1 MNPLRTAL
9 LATLALLAA
18 APVALAAGTHA
29 APVLGVSVNVDAPSV
44 VGLSETAYVPKG
56 QVHEGDLVSILGDV
70 KVDGEVTGSI
80 VVVMGSLELNG
91 RAHEDVVS
99 VMSRTHIGSTAQVGG
114 EFVNV
119 GWTPMRDEGST
130 VAGEVVNV
138 NFMNLVPFAG
148 HGGGIGGI
156 LRFLLIWHLIKLA
169 GLFIILLLI
178 TALIPRRL
186 ATMAAQFPTRW
197 SWSFLVGLLTYAGV
211 FIGVLFLAITL
222 IGIPLALVLW
232 FTAKMLKWVGLAAI
246 FYLMGNSMGKNLAR
260 RDLPHLASV
269 LGGFVLYAIISLVPL
284 IGMMFSMALS
294 ILALGLVLTTR
305 FGAEPIVVPSP
316 VAPSPQPPPVPQ
328 PPPIAPMPATGEP
341 PRAW

>member
-9 LATLALLAA
+9 PATLVLALAA
-18 APVALAAGTHA
+18 SAALAAGPHPLP
-29 APVLGVSVNVDAPSV
+29 APLGVSVNVDAPV
-44 VGLSETAYVPKG
+44 VGLSETALVPKG
-56 QVHEGDLVSILGDV
+56 QVHQGDLVSILGDV

-91 RAHEDVVS
+91 RAHMDVVS
-99 VMSRTHIGSTAQVGG
+99 VMSRTHLAGTAQVDGQ
-114 EFVNV
+114 FVNV
-119 GWTPMRDEGST
+119 GWSPIRDQGSS
-130 VAGEVVNV
+130 VSGEVVNV
-138 NFMNLVPFAG
+138 SFMNLLPFAG

-156 LRFLLIWHLIKLA
+156 IRFLLIWHLIKLA

-186 ATMAAQFPTRW
+186 AIMAEQFPARW
-197 SWSFLVGLLTYAGV
+197 GWSFLVGLLTYAGV
-211 FIGVLFLAITL
+211 WIGVLFLAITL

-246 FYLMGNSMGKNLAR
+246 FYLLGNSMGRNLSR

-269 LGGFVLYAIISLVPL
+269 LAGFVLYALVSLVPL
-284 IGMMFSMALS
+284 VGMVFSWALS

-305 FGAEPIVVPSP
+305 FGAEPASIP
-316 VAPSPQPPPVPQ
+316 APGAPAPQPPPVPQ
-328 PPPIAPMPATGEP
+328 PPIAPMQATGEP